1 MGRSMKISVQLFV
14 SSGEFGVCISLDALN
29 PIEGGSK
36 NCMMLKFG
44 SEMHI
49 VFPITISKH

>member
-1 MGRSMKISVQLFV
+1 MKISVQLFV
-14 SSGEFGVCISLDALN
+14 SSGEFGICISLDSLN